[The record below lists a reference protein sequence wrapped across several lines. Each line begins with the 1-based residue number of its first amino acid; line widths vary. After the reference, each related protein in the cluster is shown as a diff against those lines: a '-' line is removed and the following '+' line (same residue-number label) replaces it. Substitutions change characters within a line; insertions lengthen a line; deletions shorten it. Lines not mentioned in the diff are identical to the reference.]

1 MRHVLRRFVLGAA
14 CAASLALC
22 SCTDPFPQKDGM
34 LHIVAVGLDYRNASA
49 GFRLEEGGSV
59 VTVDPLSGVTADVT
73 ELGECLRVQCAGR
86 GYVADVTYLLAYGND
101 ASSAQEH
108 YPTRERILSALASL
122 DPGPEDMVLL
132 VCSGHGGYDEDADE
146 AFLVAGINP
155 DSGVYEPLHVSEV
168 AEAMGRLG
176 CPSAVIGDFCYS
188 GSLGTHGAL
197 ETEVRGILGSAA
209 SYLQTAYACSC
220 GEAEVSYEVELPCGE
235 THGLGV
241 AGILDGLGWVH
252 QDSVFSVVAQDGYEI
267 VVHGGLD
274 NTPTKAG
281 AVLFGDVAEDAGR
294 YIRSVTASWP
304 ATRRT
309 HPFIYHGE
317 SEVALLP
324 PGK

>member
-132 VCSGHGGYDEDADE
+132 VCSGHGGYDED
-146 AFLVAGINP
+146 
-155 DSGVYEPLHVSEV
+155 